1 LKQGVMSSTG
11 DTEISADEIQV
22 EDGSANGE
30 AEHTYGSSRS
40 GWDGN
45 TSNSIGNDDD
55 EDNWSRQVET
65 DDTIHH
71 MTSSVTGG
79 GSNTIDDDDD
89 ENGQGSSTV
98 VVDNSDSPGQD
109 NQSVLIPQPRPLP
122 TMKEKLVERERQ
134 RRVESERA
142 RWKRQFAMAA
152 HAEAEHDEDDNN
164 NGASG
169 GADTS
174 GYNFTSSA
182 MADHDRSFV
191 TDRNSVAGTVGED
204 TVAPIDTLEEDNNDS
219 KMNYPMERF
228 LQDRHETEIED
239 NGDRSNQNNNTK
251 KETQG
256 VVMER
261 FLQEQPTGPANAFVT
276 GAGGS
281 SPSSSVAPS
290 HADSAPNESSGRQII
305 SNELPLLDLPSS
317 DNTASNIDNE
327 LPGEPIDDNEFLSPS
342 QQPRVVLRLT
352 EAEIQEMAAIDDA
365 SRSNAPPSERD
376 DISEL
381 GELVSDFGTGL
392 THIDNH
398 NMSQG
403 TPVTAM
409 ESVTSSVGNQ
419 IGQITELSAS
429 LSDHGGIDGI
439 EGHSMSSN
447 VVASSAG
454 GDVSLTGNP
463 PSEVARDDDDDAG
476 EIFSPE
482 SSQVPTEI
490 LPTRSTVDVL
500 SSPFATVSIADTT
513 GSNDDSGTELKL
525 TASNDNIVNRTMRPG
540 LFNYKERQQDNSIG
554 NLSDSCTPKKIAK
567 SPNTDVD
574 NHIEGFDF
582 DKNNYDS
589 SPRGDIVASRNN
601 LWSPG
606 FSDNN
611 ALPDYRAMTATEDND
626 PKLQTP
632 RFGSESRTETMER
645 RTKNEANNDE
655 NKPLLGGIPPSVVN
669 VTLKNHRSWGSLWSV
684 RNRNDLNALAESVF
698 RDIRSER
705 TATGLSSISNNEAE
719 DYFSGSTL
727 LKRAFPERMFAL
739 MVTLVIEM
747 PTLFLISGGSDK
759 LCNLIGRTKYT
770 TLVALL
776 PIVSAMS
783 GNVGLQASTLTT
795 RAIRHGQVKVE
806 NYTSWL
812 VKEIGAAVYLG
823 KHL

>member
-1 LKQGVMSSTG
+1 MSSTG

-281 SPSSSVAPS
+281 S
-290 HADSAPNESSGRQII
+290 
-305 SNELPLLDLPSS
+305 
-317 DNTASNIDNE
+317 
-327 LPGEPIDDNEFLSPS
+327 S
-342 QQPRVVLRLT
+342 Q
-352 EAEIQEMAAIDDA
+352 
-365 SRSNAPPSERD
+365 
-376 DISEL
+376 
-381 GELVSDFGTGL
+381 
-392 THIDNH
+392 
-398 NMSQG
+398 
-403 TPVTAM
+403 
-409 ESVTSSVGNQ
+409 
-419 IGQITELSAS
+419 
-429 LSDHGGIDGI
+429 
-439 EGHSMSSN
+439 
-447 VVASSAG
+447 
-454 GDVSLTGNP
+454 
-463 PSEVARDDDDDAG
+463 
-476 EIFSPE
+476 
-482 SSQVPTEI
+482 
-490 LPTRSTVDVL
+490 
-500 SSPFATVSIADTT
+500 
-513 GSNDDSGTELKL
+513 
-525 TASNDNIVNRTMRPG
+525 
-540 LFNYKERQQDNSIG
+540 
-554 NLSDSCTPKKIAK
+554 SC
-567 SPNTDVD
+567 
-574 NHIEGFDF
+574 
-582 DKNNYDS
+582 
-589 SPRGDIVASRNN
+589 
-601 LWSPG
+601 
-606 FSDNN
+606 
-611 ALPDYRAMTATEDND
+611 RA
-626 PKLQTP
+626 
-632 RFGSESRTETMER
+632 
-645 RTKNEANNDE
+645 
-655 NKPLLGGIPPSVVN
+655 
-669 VTLKNHRSWGSLWSV
+669 W
-684 RNRNDLNALAESVF
+684 
-698 RDIRSER
+698 
-705 TATGLSSISNNEAE
+705 
-719 DYFSGSTL
+719 
-727 LKRAFPERMFAL
+727 
-739 MVTLVIEM
+739 
-747 PTLFLISGGSDK
+747 
-759 LCNLIGRTKYT
+759 
-770 TLVALL
+770 
-776 PIVSAMS
+776 
-783 GNVGLQASTLTT
+783 
-795 RAIRHGQVKVE
+795 
-806 NYTSWL
+806 
-812 VKEIGAAVYLG
+812 
-823 KHL
+823 

>member
-1 LKQGVMSSTG
+1 MSSTIG
-11 DTEISADEIQV
+11 DTEISADDIHQV
-22 EDGSANGE
+22 EDSTSTNGE
-30 AEHTYGSSRS
+30 AEHTYGSNRS

-45 TSNSIGNDDD
+45 TSNSICNNDDD
-55 EDNWSRQVET
+55 DDDDNWSRQVET
-65 DDTIHH
+65 DDTIHR
-71 MTSSVTGG
+71 MPSSVTGG

-89 ENGQGSSTV
+89 GQGASAAV
-98 VVDNSDSPGQD
+98 VDSPGQEH
-109 NQSVLIPQPRPLP
+109 QSVLIPQPRPLP

-174 GYNFTSSA
+174 GYNVTSSA

-204 TVAPIDTLEEDNNDS
+204 TVAPIDTLEEDNNES

-228 LQDRHETEIED
+228 LQDRHETEIEG

-281 SPSSSVAPS
+281 LPSSSAAPS
-290 HADSAPNESSGRQII
+290 HADSVPNESSGRQII
-305 SNELPLLDLPSS
+305 SNELPHLDLRSS
-317 DNTASNIDNE
+317 DSTTSNIDNE
-327 LPGEPIDDNEFLSPS
+327 LPGEPIGDNDFLSPS
-342 QQPRVVLRLT
+342 QQPRLVLRLT

-381 GELVSDFGTGL
+381 GELISEFGTGL
-392 THIDNH
+392 THTFDNQ

-409 ESVTSSVGNQ
+409 ESVTSSLGNQ

-454 GDVSLTGNP
+454 GDASLTGNP

-476 EIFSPE
+476 EIMSPG

-500 SSPFATVSIADTT
+500 SPPFATVPIADTN

-540 LFNYKERQQDNSIG
+540 LFNYKGRKQDDSVG
-554 NLSDSCTPKKIAK
+554 DLSDSYTPKKMSK
-567 SPNTDVD
+567 SPNNTDVD
-574 NHIEGFDF
+574 HHIEGFDF

-611 ALPDYRAMTATEDND
+611 SMPDYRAMTTATEDND
-626 PKLQTP
+626 QKPQTP
-632 RFGSESRTETMER
+632 RFGAESRTENIER
-645 RTKNEANNDE
+645 RTKNEANDDE
-655 NKPLLGGIPPSVVN
+655 NKPLLGGN
-669 VTLKNHRSWGSLWSV
+669 VTEKNHRSWGSLWSI
-684 RNRNDLNALAESVF
+684 RNRKDLHSLAESVF
-698 RDIRSER
+698 RDIRSEH
-705 TATGLSSISNNEAE
+705 TSTGLSSTSKHEAE
-719 DYFSGSTL
+719 DYVSDSAL
-727 LKRAFPERMFAL
+727 LKRAFPERMVAL
-739 MVTLVIEM
+739 MVALCIEM

-759 LCNLIGRTKYT
+759 LCNFIGRTNYT

-783 GNVGLQASTLTT
+783 GNVGLQASALTT
-795 RAIRHGQVKVE
+795 RAIGHGQLQVE
-806 NYTSWL
+806 NYSSWM

-823 KHL
+823 KRSFL